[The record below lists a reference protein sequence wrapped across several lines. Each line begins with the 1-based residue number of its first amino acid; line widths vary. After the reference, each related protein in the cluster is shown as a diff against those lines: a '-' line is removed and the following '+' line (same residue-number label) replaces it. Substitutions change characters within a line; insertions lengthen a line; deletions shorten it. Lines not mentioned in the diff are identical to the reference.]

1 MAKGKMDELQQK
13 KFELQADL
21 NKLHHELDHSI
32 DRVRTEVR
40 SQLDP
45 KRVIRDYPF
54 ISVGTAVLAGFLLGH
69 KRHPHKKKKKKKHR
83 GDTVADTVIDGLKG
97 IAAKKAIT
105 MAVNFVE
112 KRFAGGK

>member
-1 MAKGKMDELQQK
+1 MDELQQK
-13 KFELQADL
+13 KLELEADL
-21 NKLHHELDHSI
+21 NKLHHELDDSI

-45 KRVIRDYPF
+45 KRVIRDYPL

-69 KRHPHKKKKKKKHR
+69 KWRHDKPHKKKKKRRR
-83 GDTVADTVIDGLKG
+83 GDTITDTVVDGLKG
-97 IAAKKAIT
+97 IAAKKAMG

-112 KRFAGGK
+112 KRFGGGE